1 MPEEDQENKK
11 RKNYCT
17 KTRRQTHT
25 LKQEKNI
32 IMTSSSNI
40 YRMFFLR
47 YSLIFFVFVYLLPS
61 YLKHLIEYWI
71 FILNTFF
78 FFFFLNPLPVWSSAL
93 SQCLAGSW
101 TPIQLGKLN
110 VLISRLMS
118 VNNSDEVT
126 VVKYCPRG
134 PEGKQIRAESPEAKC
149 PTLLN

>member
-17 KTRRQTHT
+17 KTRRQTLT
-25 LKQEKNI
+25 LKQEKNV

-40 YRMFFLR
+40 YRMFFSEIQFDFLC
-47 YSLIFFVFVYLLPS
+47 ICVFTAVIS
-61 YLKHLIEYWI
+61 KTFDW
-71 FILNTFF
+71 ILNISLS
-78 FFFFLNPLPVWSSAL
+78 FFFFLNPLRVWSSAL